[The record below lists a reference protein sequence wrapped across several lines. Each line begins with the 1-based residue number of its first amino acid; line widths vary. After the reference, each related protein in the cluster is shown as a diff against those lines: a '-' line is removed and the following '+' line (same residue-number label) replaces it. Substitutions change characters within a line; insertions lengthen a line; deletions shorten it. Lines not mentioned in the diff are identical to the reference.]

1 MPKPNGAR
9 PPALTD
15 PTLPTA
21 DGPMPR
27 VCGPP
32 PNSPPHVGPAPI
44 IPPRD
49 AAVPASCSISPK
61 PLDGFWLLADATLA
75 SNGNSPADRPEKLLI
90 VPIFWPVRFS
100 ALLSLNSPSPY
111 APSVPSRCAVP
122 PTGKASG
129 GESECTV

>member
-61 PLDGFWLLADATLA
+61 PLDGFWLLADATPA
-75 SNGNSPADRPEKLLI
+75 SNGNSPAARRGHLRL
-90 VPIFWPVRFS
+90 VQIFWPVRYRHLFS
-100 ALLSLNSPSPY
+100 VKRPVAL
-111 APSVPSRCAVP
+111 
-122 PTGKASG
+122 
-129 GESECTV
+129 